1 MISMFRIGDIP
12 VSPSDVKWSSSNI
25 KVATVDK
32 KGNVRAAAPGTA
44 KISAE
49 FSEKTAPGQ
58 QWNTGVVLF
67 QRGIRWNKRCA
78 DD

>member
-49 FSEKTAPGQ
+49 FSGKTTSWAAMEY
-58 QWNTGVVLF
+58 WS
-67 QRGIRWNKRCA
+67 GIISTRYQMEQEVR
-78 DD
+78 

>member
-49 FSEKTAPGQ
+49 FSEKTTSWAAMEY
-58 QWNTGVVLF
+58 WS
-67 QRGIRWNKRCA
+67 GIISTRYQMEQEVR
-78 DD
+78 